1 MRLTVVSSTCILL
14 SLVACEE
21 KKTTPPGA
29 TPEAGAEKP
38 AEGSEGQKPVVAYP
52 PGYVPPAD
60 AGTAPPPEAKT
71 GICSFQDSSYDG
83 QDTRSNEKMVVRIK
97 EDKIV
102 AAEYRY
108 RGSYAIDGKSE
119 SLNVPVK
126 QNEWVE
132 FDLPMTSGTRP
143 FKARLKGTDMDLK
156 GVAASDAS
164 ADCVW
169 KMEDQDEDPD
179 LDAGDGKGKK
189 KADKKK
195 TR

>member
-1 MRLTVVSSTCILL
+1 MRRIACSSFLLL
-14 SLVACEE
+14 SLAACEE
-21 KKTTPPGA
+21 KKPAPALSTA
-29 TPEAGAEKP
+29 EAGAEKP
-38 AEGSEGQKPVVAYP
+38 AEGSGGQKSIVAYP

-60 AGTAPPPEAKT
+60 SGASAAPDAKT
-71 GICSFQDSSYDG
+71 GICSFQDNSFDG

-97 EDKIV
+97 EDRIV

-143 FKARLKGTDMDLK
+143 FKVRLKGTDMDLK
-156 GVAASDAS
+156 GVAALDAS

-179 LDAGDGKGKK
+179 LDASDGKGKK
-189 KADKKK
+189 SKDKKK

>member
-1 MRLTVVSSTCILL
+1 MRLTVVSSLCILL

-21 KKTTPPGA
+21 KKTTPGA
-29 TPEAGAEKP
+29 TPAASAETP
-38 AEGSEGQKPVVAYP
+38 AEGSGGQKSVVAYP

-60 AGTAPPPEAKT
+60 AGAAPHEAKT
-71 GICSFQDSSYDG
+71 GICSFQDNSFDG

-132 FDLPMTSGTRP
+132 FDLPMTNGTRP

-179 LDAGDGKGKK
+179 LDAGDTKGKK
-189 KADKKK
+189 KGDKKK